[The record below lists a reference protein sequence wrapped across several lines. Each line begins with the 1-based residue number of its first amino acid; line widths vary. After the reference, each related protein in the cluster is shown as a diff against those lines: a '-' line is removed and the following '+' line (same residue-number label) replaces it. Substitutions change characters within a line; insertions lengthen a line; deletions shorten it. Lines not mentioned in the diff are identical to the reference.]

1 MWWPRNWLKSAE
13 RSWWLMANIEITN
26 IDTGSIALEGEEF
39 RDEILTFA
47 GADTF
52 VKGTILAR
60 RAVAL
65 SVVASA
71 VTGTGNGT
79 VSAATVVEGPTVPL
93 AGAYVLTVVT
103 AAANGGTWK
112 LVDPNG
118 ALITDGLVM
127 TVGAGAATVFEAGG
141 LRFTITDGATDFA
154 AGDTATLTVTAD
166 GKLVPFAPGGGGGT
180 QIPCAVLT
188 YDVTKAGA
196 GDAAIRALVKG
207 VVNKTRLIIDADG
220 SGVNVN
226 AAVCDALRARG
237 ITPRDVQQLAEL
249 DNQ

>member
-1 MWWPRNWLKSAE
+1 MWSLSAWPQSAESSWWP
-13 RSWWLMANIEITN
+13 MANLEIEN
-26 IDTGSIALEGEEF
+26 IDIGSIALSAEEF
-39 RDEILTFA
+39 RDETLTFA

-65 SVVASA
+65 SVTASA

-79 VSAATVVEGPTVPL
+79 VSAATVVEGQAVPL
-93 AGAYVLTVVT
+93 TGAYVLTVVT

-154 AGDTATLTVTAD
+154 AGDTATLTVAAD
-166 GKLVPFAPGGGGGT
+166 GKLVPFAPGGAGGEQT
-180 QIPCAVLT
+180 PCAVLT
-188 YDVTKAGA
+188 YDVTKSGA
-196 GDAAIRALVKG
+196 GDERIRALVHG
-207 VVNKTRLIIDADG
+207 VVNKNRLIIDADG
-220 SGVNVN
+220 DGSNVN

-237 ITPRDVQQLAEL
+237 ITPRDVQQLAEY

>member
-1 MWWPRNWLKSAE
+1 MLSLIAWPRSGE
-13 RSWWLMANIEITN
+13 RSWWPMANLDITN
-26 IDTGSIALEGEEF
+26 IDTGSIALEDEEH

-93 AGAYVLTVVT
+93 VGAYVLTVVT
-103 AAANGGTWK
+103 AVANGGVWK

-127 TVGAGAATVFEAGG
+127 TPGAGAATTFEAGG
-141 LRFTITDGATDFA
+141 LRFTITDGSTDFA

-166 GKLVPFAPGGGGGT
+166 GKLVPFAPGGAGGT

-196 GDAAIRALVKG
+196 GDVAIRALVKG
-207 VVNKTRLIIDADG
+207 VVNKNRLIIDADG

-237 ITPRDVQQLAEL
+237 ITPRDVQQLAEY